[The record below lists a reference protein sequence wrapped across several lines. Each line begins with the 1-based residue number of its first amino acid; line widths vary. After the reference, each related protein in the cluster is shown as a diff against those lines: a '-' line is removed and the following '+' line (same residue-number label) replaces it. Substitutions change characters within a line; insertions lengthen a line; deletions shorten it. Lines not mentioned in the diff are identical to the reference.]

1 MIKIEKLKNNPLS
14 VKKINEEYFNFLITL
29 NKQSKDTKGTYTRAL
44 REFFR
49 WLDGKSNFKFTKIEI
64 EKYKNYLVDE
74 KKLALASIAT
84 YLTSLRKFF
93 NYLVSKNILKFNPAN
108 YVQSEY
114 RGQIHTRDILNQIE
128 IFKLLKSVKKN
139 HEGGYR
145 DFAILKLMSSNGLS
159 EIEITRANVNDLKN
173 RKGQSAILHVQGKNE
188 KDKTRFVM
196 LSKDVLESIKNYL
209 VFRFNLIG
217 DEPLFQTAGN
227 RIKGKRM
234 STRSVR
240 ERVTFHLKNAGLLSN
255 ERKITPLSLRHSAIS
270 AMVKSG
276 HSILEIQNK
285 FRIKNKATVMIY
297 IKKLKKDEAKF

>member
-1 MIKIEKLKNNPLS
+1 MIKIEKLKNNPLPI
-14 VKKINEEYFNFLITL
+14 KKINEEYLSFLISL

-49 WLDGKSNFKFTKIEI
+49 WLDGKSIFKFTIPEI
-64 EKYKNYLVDE
+64 EKYKNYLVDD
-74 KKLALASIAT
+74 KKLALASIST

-93 NYLVSKNILKFNPAN
+93 SYLIARNLLKFNPAN
-108 YVQSEY
+108 YVRSEY
-114 RGQIHTRDILNQIE
+114 RGQIHTRDKLNQIE

-139 HEGGYR
+139 NEGGFR
-145 DFAILKLMSSNGLS
+145 DFAILKLMSTNGLS
-159 EIEITRANVNDLKN
+159 EIEIIRANVNDLKN
-173 RKGQSAILHVQGKNE
+173 RKGQSAILYVQGKGE
-188 KDKTRFVM
+188 KDKTRFVA
-196 LSKDVLESIKNYL
+196 LSKDVLEAIKNYL

-240 ERVTFHLKNAGLLSN
+240 ERVTFHLKNAGLIN
-255 ERKITPLSLRHSAIS
+255 NNRKITPLSLRHSAIS
-270 AMVKSG
+270 TMVKNG
-276 HSILEIQNK
+276 HSILEIQKK

-297 IKKLKKDEAKF
+297 IKKLEKDETKF